1 MWHASDRAGHGPM
14 TRVQFAMNRSTRLW
28 NVPNVISLS
37 RMALAAAFVIISG
50 AHTRII
56 LIIAAA
62 LTDFLDGLIAR
73 LSNQRSVLG
82 ALLDPI
88 ADRLFVLA
96 AVSAYLAS
104 GVLTT
109 GEYFIFLSRDI
120 ATAVG
125 FVVARIIPWLRPVRF
140 RARLLGKAVTVLQL
154 ATLVAALVKPA
165 AITGLIIAIGVLS
178 AMSIFDYT
186 LALWRARVR

>member
-1 MWHASDRAGHGPM
+1 M

-37 RMALAAAFVIISG
+37 RMALAAAFVLISG

-154 ATLVAALVKPA
+154 ATLIAALVKPA

>member
-1 MWHASDRAGHGPM
+1 
-14 TRVQFAMNRSTRLW
+14 MNRSTRVW

-37 RMALAAAFVIISG
+37 RVALAVAFVLID
-50 AHTRII
+50 HTVARII
-56 LIIAAA
+56 LVAAAA

-73 LSNQRSVLG
+73 LSNQRSVMG

-96 AVSAYLAS
+96 AVSAYLLNGA
-104 GVLTT
+104 LTT
-109 GEYFIFLSRDI
+109 GEYFIFISRDI
-120 ATAVG
+120 ATAIG
-125 FVVARIIPWLRPVRF
+125 FLVARIIPWLRPVTF

-154 ATLVAALVKPA
+154 ATLMAVLLHPPA
-165 AITGLIIAIGVLS
+165 TTGLIVAIGVLS

>member
-1 MWHASDRAGHGPM
+1 
-14 TRVQFAMNRSTRLW
+14 MNRSNRLW

-37 RMALAAAFVIISG
+37 RVALAVAFVLIS
-50 AHTRII
+50 ATSTRVA
-56 LIIAAA
+56 LICAAA
-62 LTDFLDGLIAR
+62 LTDFLDGLVAR
-73 LSNQRSVLG
+73 LANQRSVVG

-96 AVSAYLAS
+96 AISAYLF
-104 GVLTT
+104 GGLL
-109 GEYFIFLSRDI
+109 GIGQFFIFISRDI

-125 FVVARIIPWLRPVRF
+125 FIVARIIPWLRPVTF

-154 ATLVAALVKPA
+154 VTLIMVLVKPT
-165 AITGLIIAIGVLS
+165 AIDGLIIAIGVVS

>member
-1 MWHASDRAGHGPM
+1 
-14 TRVQFAMNRSTRLW
+14 MNRSTRLW

-37 RMALAAAFVIISG
+37 RMALAVAFVLLTST
-50 AHTRII
+50 AARIL
-56 LIIAAA
+56 LIGAAA
-62 LTDFLDGLIAR
+62 LTDFLDGLVAR
-73 LSNQRSVLG
+73 LADQRSVVG

-96 AVSAYLAS
+96 AISAYFLGGLLGS
-104 GVLTT
+104 G
-109 GEYFIFLSRDI
+109 EFFMFLSRDI
-120 ATAVG
+120 ATAIG
-125 FVVARIIPWLRPVRF
+125 FIVARIIPWLRPVTF

-154 ATLVAALVKPA
+154 VTLIAVLVKPA
-165 AITGLIIAIGVLS
+165 ATYGLIIAIAVVS

>member
-1 MWHASDRAGHGPM
+1 MA
-14 TRVQFAMNRSTRLW
+14 RSTRLW

-37 RMALAAAFVIISG
+37 RVALAVAFILIS
-50 AHTRII
+50 ASSTRII
-56 LIIAAA
+56 LVVAAA

-73 LSNQRSVLG
+73 LSDQRSVVG

-96 AVSAYLAS
+96 AVSAYLF
-104 GVLTT
+104 GGLF
-109 GEYFIFLSRDI
+109 GIGQFFIFISRDI
-120 ATAVG
+120 ATAIG
-125 FVVARIIPWLRPVRF
+125 FVVARIIPWLRPVKF

-154 ATLVAALVKPA
+154 VTLVAVLIKPA
-165 AITGLIIAIGVLS
+165 ATYGLITAIAVVS

-186 LALWRARVR
+186 LALWRARAK